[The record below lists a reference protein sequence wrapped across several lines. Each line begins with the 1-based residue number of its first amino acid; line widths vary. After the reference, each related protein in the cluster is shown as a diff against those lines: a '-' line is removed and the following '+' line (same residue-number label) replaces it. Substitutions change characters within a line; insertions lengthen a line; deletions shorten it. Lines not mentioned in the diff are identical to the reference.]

1 MKNTI
6 VKILAELSRFL
17 LGVTFLFSGF
27 VKSVD
32 PYGTAY
38 KIEDYLAA
46 FDLTSLSFLSMPASF
61 FLCGLEFMMG
71 AALLLGI
78 YRKWTSRLIF
88 LTMCFMTP
96 LTLYLA
102 IADPV
107 DDCGCFGDFLVIS
120 NWETFYKNII
130 LLLCSIIVLVYYER
144 LSNLFTGKTYWLAFL
159 YLIAF
164 TLLLLTRNYYLDPM
178 FDFRPYKIGA
188 NLPNLMTVEDGKGRV
203 EENLMIYEK
212 DGVEKEFTEEN
223 YPWEDETWKFVRLE
237 TKVVKEGEQAA
248 IQDFSIT
255 ELSFNSNLTEL
266 EESED
271 VTDRVLSDSNYVFL
285 MIAPSLQNMSTSY
298 LSNFEDVAYYAL
310 DNRYD
315 FYCLTASVTDE
326 IMEWERDQ
334 ISNFKFAHV
343 DERVLKTMMRANPGL
358 MLLKNGVVINKW
370 SDFFVPGE
378 EDLNKPLEEL
388 EYSYMVNQSDKDK
401 RHLIY
406 IILIFVV
413 PLLLLKGLDFG
424 FFRRRTP
431 NVDDGSEISDSETK
445 EL

>member
-6 VKILAELSRFL
+6 IKILAEFSRFL
-17 LGVTFLFSGF
+17 LGATFLFSGF

-32 PYGTAY
+32 PHGTAY

-61 FLCGLEFMMG
+61 FLCGLEFIMG

-120 NWETFYKNII
+120 NWETFYKNIV
-130 LLLCSIIVLVYYER
+130 LLLCAVVVLKYHER

-164 TLLLLTRNYYLDPM
+164 TLLFLIRSYFFEPI

-188 NLPNLMTVEDGKGRV
+188 NLPELMKVEDGKGRV
-203 EENLMIYEK
+203 EENIMVYEK
-212 DGVEKEFTEEN
+212 DGVEKVFTEDN
-223 YPWEDETWKFVRLE
+223 YPWEDEAWKFVRLE
-237 TKVVKEGEQAA
+237 TKVIQEGEKAV
-248 IQDFSIT
+248 INDFSIT
-255 ELSFNSNLTEL
+255 ELSFNSELTEL
-266 EESED
+266 EGSDDITE
-271 VTDRVLSDSNYVFL
+271 RVLSDSNYVFL
-285 MIAPSLQNMSTSY
+285 MVTPSLQTMSTSY
-298 LSNFEDVAYYAL
+298 LSNFEDVAYYTL
-310 DNRYD
+310 DNHYD

-326 IMEWERDQ
+326 IMAWERDQ

-343 DERVLKTMMRANPGL
+343 DERVLKTMMRSNPGL
-358 MLLKNGVVINKW
+358 MLLKNGVIINKW

-378 EDLNKPLEEL
+378 EDLNKPLDDL
-388 EYSYMVNQSDKDK
+388 DYGHTIDQASKDK

-413 PLLLLKGLDFG
+413 PLLLLKGIDFG
-424 FFRRRTP
+424 FFRRRKI
-431 NVDDGSEISDSETK
+431 VEETK
-445 EL
+445 SECPDSSTEEL

>member
-6 VKILAELSRFL
+6 IKILAELSRFL
-17 LGVTFLFSGF
+17 LGATFLFSGF

-107 DDCGCFGDFLVIS
+107 EDCGCFGDFLVIS
-120 NWETFYKNII
+120 NWETFYKNVV
-130 LLLCSIIVLVYYER
+130 LLLCAVVVVIYHQR
-144 LSNLFTGKTYWLAFL
+144 LSNFFTGKTYWLAFL

-188 NLPNLMTVEDGKGRV
+188 NLPELMKVEDGKGRI
-203 EENLMIYEK
+203 EENIMIYEK
-212 DGVEKEFTEEN
+212 DGVEKAFTEEN

-237 TKVVKEGEQAA
+237 TKVLQEGKSAA

-255 ELSFNSNLTEL
+255 ELFFNSDLTEL
-266 EESED
+266 ETSED
-271 VTDRVLSDSNYVFL
+271 ITAKVLADTNYVFL
-285 MIAPSLQNMSTSY
+285 MITPSLQTMNTSY
-298 LSNFEDVAYYAL
+298 LSNFEDVAYYTL
-310 DNRYD
+310 DNHYH

-326 IMEWERDQ
+326 IMAWERDQ

-343 DERVLKTMMRANPGL
+343 DERVLKTMMRSNPGL
-358 MLLKNGVVINKW
+358 MLLKNGIVVNKW
-370 SDFFVPGE
+370 PDFFVPGE
-378 EDLNKPLEEL
+378 EDLNKPFEEL
-388 EYSYMVNQSDKDK
+388 DYSHMINQSDKDK

-424 FFRRRTP
+424 FFRRRTHR
-431 NVDDGSEISDSETK
+431 IDSEK
-445 EL
+445 ELPDSESEEL